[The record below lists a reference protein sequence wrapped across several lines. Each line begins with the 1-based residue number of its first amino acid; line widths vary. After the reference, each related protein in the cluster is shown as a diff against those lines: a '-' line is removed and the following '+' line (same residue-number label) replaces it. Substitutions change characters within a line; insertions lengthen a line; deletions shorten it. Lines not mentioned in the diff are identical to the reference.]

1 MALLKIAKMGHPVLR
16 RRARPVADA
25 AAPEIGRLLADM
37 IETMIDAGGVGLA
50 APQVHQ
56 SIRVLVY
63 RLPAERVSAE
73 QPDRGAAELAN
84 SRATLI
90 NPELEP
96 LDDRM
101 VLGLEGCLSIPGL
114 RGLVPRYAAVRYR
127 GLDAESRPVNGEAHG
142 FHARVLQ
149 HEVDHLD
156 GVLFLDR
163 MPDLISLAF
172 DSELHHLLDEKT
184 GA

>member
-16 RRARPVADA
+16 RRAVPVADA

-37 IETMIDAGGVGLA
+37 VETMTDAGGVGLA

-56 SIRVLVY
+56 GVRVLVY
-63 RLPAERVSAE
+63 RLPAERGSAE
-73 QPDRGAAELAN
+73 GPDGGAAAAN
-84 SRATLI
+84 SQAALI

-96 LDDRM
+96 LDDRL

-127 GLDAESRPVNGEAHG
+127 GLDAACRPVTGEAHG
-142 FHARVLQ
+142 LHARVLQ

-163 MPDLISLAF
+163 MTDLTSLAF
-172 DSELHHLLDEKT
+172 DSELHHLLEEKM